1 MKMRTLLVLLLALA
15 VAGEEAGWAQN
26 EGKTVRKR
34 RETVEDP
41 INTQE
46 VTRAEAAMSKKD
58 YAAAEKDLLA
68 ATEKNPKNFRAWF
81 DLGFV
86 YNATDRTPEAIEA
99 YRKSVEADPTVFE
112 STLNLGL
119 LLGRAGDPEAEMYLR
134 KATALK
140 PTAHAEQG
148 WYRAW
153 LSLGQVLQK
162 TRPADAV
169 EAFQNAAKLNPKDAE
184 PHLSAGLLL
193 ESQNQFAEAVKE
205 YELAAELDPKSNE
218 ALAGMVNAYSKLGQM
233 PEAEA
238 ALRKYIA
245 VDPNNAKAHV
255 QLGRV
260 LAAQKKY
267 DEASSE
273 FEAGLKLQPDDPVA
287 EKQIAGIYIDQK
299 QYAQAVAH
307 IQSALKNAPQDAELH
322 YWLGVAYLNQHH
334 PAEAQNELLTAV
346 KLKHDYGEAYGDLA
360 LAASAN
366 KNYVLTLQALEGR
379 AKFLPE
385 VPGTYFLRATAYDSL
400 RDYPHA
406 AENYHQFL
414 AAANGRFPD
423 EEWKARHRLIAI
435 EPKK

>member
-1 MKMRTLLVLLLALA
+1 VLLALSI
-15 VAGEEAGWAQN
+15 AGDGWAQN

-41 INTQE
+41 INTPE
-46 VTRAEAAMSKKD
+46 VTRAEAALSTKD

-68 ATEKNPKNFRAWF
+68 ATETNPKNFRAWF

-86 YNATDRTPEAIEA
+86 YNATDRTSQAIEA

-119 LLGRAGDPEAEMYLR
+119 LLGRTGDPEAEKYLR
-134 KATALK
+134 YATALK

-162 TRPADAV
+162 TKPGEAI

-193 ESQNQFAEAVKE
+193 ESQNQFADAVKE
-205 YELAAELDPKSNE
+205 YKVAAELDPKSNE

-238 ALRKYIA
+238 ALRKYIE

-267 DEASSE
+267 DEASAE
-273 FEAGLKLQPDDPVA
+273 FEAGLKLQPNDPQA
-287 EKQIAGIYIDQK
+287 EKQIASIYMDQK
-299 QYAQAVAH
+299 QYAQATTH
-307 IQSALKNAPQDAELH
+307 LQSALKNAPQDAELRH
-322 YWLGVAYLNQHH
+322 WLGVAYLNQHQ
-334 PAEAQNELLTAV
+334 AEEAQNQLLMAV
-346 KLKHDYGEAYGDLA
+346 KLKPDYGEAYGDLA

-366 KNYVLTLQALEGR
+366 KNYVLTLQALQAR

-385 VPGTYFLRATAYDSL
+385 VPATYFLRATAYDSL
-400 RDYPHA
+400 KDYPHA
-406 AENYHQFL
+406 TENYRQFL

-423 EEWKARHRLIAI
+423 EEWKAKHRLIAI